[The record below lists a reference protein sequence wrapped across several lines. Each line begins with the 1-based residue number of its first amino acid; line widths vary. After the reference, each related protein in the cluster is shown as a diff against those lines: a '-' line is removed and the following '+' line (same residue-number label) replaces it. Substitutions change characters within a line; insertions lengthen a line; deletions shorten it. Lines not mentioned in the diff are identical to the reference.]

1 MSPNTKAILISLLIF
16 LGIFSVV
23 LLIFRVVLGLNEGP
37 VAGMISA
44 VIAALFSPKRTVINK
59 QSGKEVQLKWFFSDR
74 IYIIK

>member
-1 MSPNTKAILISLLIF
+1 MNPSTKAILISLLIF
-16 LGIFSVV
+16 LGIFILV
-23 LLIFRVVLGLNEGP
+23 LLFFKGILGLTEGP

-44 VIAALFSPKRTVINK
+44 VIAALFSPRRTIINK